1 MDIAA
6 QSSSTHSSRVR
17 ASTATTSPQ
26 RTPCASSACAS
37 TSTRS
42 PASCHDTSRHP
53 SSRSSRYAGA
63 LKCCASTY
71 RQRSGAVRRTGPAL
85 GSVET
90 GADAMRAYGTRA
102 GTGGEK
108 ANLYNSLPMRT
119 IWNGSISFGL
129 VNIPIG
135 LALATQ
141 RSDVAFRT
149 LHRECGTPIKQK
161 RWCPFHERDVEPDEL
176 VKGWEVVKGEFV
188 LVEESDLEAVALQRS
203 SSIEILRFVRLA
215 DVDPVYFDRT
225 YYLAPASAE
234 AQRRPY
240 VLLLEAMKETGMAAI
255 GKFVL
260 WGKENLC
267 LIRPH
272 SDSLALETLFFA
284 EDVRSRNEIEDA
296 VAETE
301 VKKPELDLARQVIE
315 SIAGDFDP
323 EEFRNE
329 YREEEC

>member
-1 MDIAA
+1 
-6 QSSSTHSSRVR
+6 
-17 ASTATTSPQ
+17 
-26 RTPCASSACAS
+26 
-37 TSTRS
+37 
-42 PASCHDTSRHP
+42 
-53 SSRSSRYAGA
+53 
-63 LKCCASTY
+63 
-71 RQRSGAVRRTGPAL
+71 
-85 GSVET
+85 
-90 GADAMRAYGTRA
+90 
-102 GTGGEK
+102 
-108 ANLYNSLPMRT
+108 MRT

-135 LALATQ
+135 LAVATQ
-141 RSDVAFRT
+141 RSDIAFRT

-161 RWCPFHERDVEPDEL
+161 RYCPFHERDVEADEL
-176 VKGWEVVKGEFV
+176 VKGWEVSKGEFV
-188 LVEESDLEAVALQRS
+188 MVEEEDLEAIALQRS

-272 SDSLALETLFFA
+272 GDSLALETLFFA
-284 EDVRSRNEIEDA
+284 EDIRSRSEIEEA
-296 VAETE
+296 VGETK
-301 VKKPELDLARQVIE
+301 VKKPELELAQQVIE
-315 SIAGDFDP
+315 SISGEFDP
-323 EEFRNE
+323 EAFVND
-329 YREEEC
+329 YREDLRRMLEAKLEGKEIARPEPVPEAPVIDLMDALKQSVAETKKQKGAPAKKAASSGRSRRKTPARKSA